1 MHSNFE
7 NGCDTSAIQY
17 DSIPNN
23 SPERAAIMKQEDPV
37 QAYRASTLLF
47 NNLKQRIEAPE
58 KEELLLWLEK
68 NELNR
73 QLFNRIN
80 DQERLW
86 EILQEWSG
94 RDLTEAFER
103 VYRRISI
110 RKAGLLKIQGIP
122 SSFSIV
128 LSKTAAMFRIFLNF
142 MKNKNEKP
150 DW

>member
-1 MHSNFE
+1 
-7 NGCDTSAIQY
+7 
-17 DSIPNN
+17 
-23 SPERAAIMKQEDPV
+23 MKQEDPV

-47 NNLKQRIEAPE
+47 NNMKQRIEAPE
-58 KEELLLWLEK
+58 KEELSLWLEK

-110 RKAGLLKIQGIP
+110 RKAGLLKIHSIP

-128 LSKTAAMFRIFLNF
+128 LSKAAAMFRIFLNF
-142 MKNKNEKP
+142 MKNRTGNHEII
-150 DW
+150 